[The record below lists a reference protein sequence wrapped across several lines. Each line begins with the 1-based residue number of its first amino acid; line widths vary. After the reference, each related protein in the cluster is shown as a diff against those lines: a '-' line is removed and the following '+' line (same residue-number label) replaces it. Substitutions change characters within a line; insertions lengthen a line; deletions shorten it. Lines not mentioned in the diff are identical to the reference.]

1 MGRGHWALQRPGKW
15 LSSYLLLPQWS
26 ALVTWPLPHSRTRKY
41 SVDDIRKV
49 SQVTVAVT
57 YRYLDE
63 PVEFRSSSFSSW
75 EDGSDPYWK
84 KETIK
89 DADAILKTT
98 GYSDRYEHK
107 AEGVELVRSHISR
120 EIL

>member
-1 MGRGHWALQRPGKW
+1 MALLIPAPVSVVSSSPVATPTFKDQEVQCGRHQEG
-15 LSSYLLLPQWS
+15 LPS
-26 ALVTWPLPHSRTRKY
+26 HCHS
-41 SVDDIRKV
+41 
-49 SQVTVAVT
+49 VT

-75 EDGSDPYWK
+75 EDSSDSYWR

-107 AEGVELVRSHISR
+107 TEGVELVRPHISR